1 MLSYWSQY
9 MLNDLNEQQYYAA
22 TYDGNAQNILVVA
35 GAGTGKTK
43 TMISRAYYLLAEK
56 KIEPSRILCLTF
68 TNRAAKEIVGRLE
81 AVVPDSVE
89 SVWASTFHS
98 FCIKVIK
105 QIPNSFGYES
115 LPTIIDA
122 GSQNTLMKACYG
134 TVLDQLDPPEEI
146 RSILPKVSNIASE
159 YSFARNAQRS
169 VEQQFKH
176 YLSDF
181 EEVIDFSLKVVE
193 EYEREKEEYGY
204 VDFDDIL
211 IRFAEKV
218 EEKPR
223 LAEAISDMFDEV
235 LVDELQ
241 DTNPVQ
247 YRILR
252 LLSNGNARV
261 FGVGDPAQSIYGFRG
276 AEFESIFFFEKYF
289 KNSER
294 INLFVNYRSYQEILD
309 VSNGILDNSTYDF
322 DNKLKADR
330 GSSGS
335 RSELRDF
342 ESNVEEA
349 TFISKDIIK
358 HRDNGGNYSD
368 IFVITR
374 SAFSARDIEMAFK
387 QKNIPYEFVGGMA
400 INKTRHVQ
408 DMMGILQMATN
419 RQDKLATI
427 RFLSM
432 FKGVGDKTA
441 FKGYMKLKDIEG
453 NDEYIDTIERLV
465 KKDSE
470 RAGAIMR
477 STMEAIDQSVN
488 PIRAMLKN
496 GFESLLKDTYADTYE
511 YRIEDIKMIAE
522 TFKQYKGEV
531 QQFLSDFTLEPS
543 INKYEDDSESKD
555 LVTIITAHSA
565 KGLEKEVCYV
575 TKVSPGTF
583 PSKRAIGSRKSEE
596 EERRVAYVAMTR
608 ARDRLVVTRTEEH
621 LNTFFGNAKT
631 NIDFIGPITHLFDKK
646 KKKMIANT
654 RGLSGLKDIF

>member
-1 MLSYWSQY
+1 